1 MTMFRNLP
9 ALALVAL
16 AVTACTSAT
25 QSHPARTATE
35 ELLITSA
42 ADRAAAKLSLHL
54 PKGTK
59 VFVDASNFDA
69 FDGYSGK
76 YAIGAIR
83 DSFLKQGAHLVDSK
97 KAADTVV
104 EIRAGALSTDEKDLL
119 VGIPSFNIPVPFAGT
134 TTVPKIAFYEN
145 QVEVGVAKFATT
157 SYSTKDD
164 TFEAASD
171 PDYGYSHDTQKTL
184 LLFFSW
190 KSNDTMPQPDKDP
203 QKVW

>member
-1 MTMFRNLP
+1 MFRNLP
-9 ALALVAL
+9 ALALVML
-16 AVTACTSAT
+16 ATTACTFAT
-25 QSHPARTATE
+25 QSHPARTASE
-35 ELLITSA
+35 ELLITNA
-42 ADRAAAKLSLHL
+42 ADRAAEKLSLHL

-76 YAIGAIR
+76 YAIGVIR

-119 VGIPSFNIPVPFAGT
+119 VGIPSFNVPVPLAGT
-134 TTVPKIAFYEN
+134 TTFPKIALYEN
-145 QVEVGVAKFATT
+145 QIEVGVAKFGAT
-157 SYSTKDD
+157 SYSTKEN
-164 TFEAASD
+164 TFEADSD
-171 PDYGYSHDTQKTL
+171 PEYGYSHDTLRTL
-184 LLFFSW
+184 LIFFSW
-190 KSNDTMPQPDKDP
+190 KSNDTMPQSEKDP